1 MSRQRM
7 DEKYDMVRAV
17 RDNKFRY
24 IRNYMPF
31 RITMQHVNYLFKA
44 PSAQSWED
52 AFKAGK
58 TNAVQSAPFL
68 TKSLEEL
75 YDTENDPWEIKNLA
89 YDPNY
94 SVVLTRMR
102 QAENDWMRKIKDVG
116 LIPES
121 EYKKLSGGKPMY
133 DYMRSSECPFD
144 ELMQAADLATQG
156 QKGNIVTLVQFLK
169 NRNSAIRYWG
179 ATGLLILKKDAQ
191 PALSALKDAA
201 SDQSG
206 AVATRVAETLNGLG
220 EKELAKTIYI
230 RILKGKDTYDENER
244 NFTLNSIDAVNENST
259 ELKEIV
265 GQLIREQKSSDK
277 SLENYGLRAAEGL
290 LVKWGIK

>member
-1 MSRQRM
+1 
-7 DEKYDMVRAV
+7 
-17 RDNKFRY
+17 
-24 IRNYMPF
+24 
-31 RITMQHVNYLFKA
+31 
-44 PSAQSWED
+44 
-52 AFKAGK
+52 
-58 TNAVQSAPFL
+58 
-68 TKSLEEL
+68 
-75 YDTENDPWEIKNLA
+75 
-89 YDPNY
+89 
-94 SVVLTRMR
+94 
-102 QAENDWMRKIKDVG
+102 
-116 LIPES
+116 
-121 EYKKLSGGKPMY
+121 
-133 DYMRSSECPFD
+133 
-144 ELMQAADLATQG
+144 MQAADLATQG

-191 PALSALKDAA
+191 SALSALKEAS

-220 EKELAKTIYI
+220 EKELAKAIYI